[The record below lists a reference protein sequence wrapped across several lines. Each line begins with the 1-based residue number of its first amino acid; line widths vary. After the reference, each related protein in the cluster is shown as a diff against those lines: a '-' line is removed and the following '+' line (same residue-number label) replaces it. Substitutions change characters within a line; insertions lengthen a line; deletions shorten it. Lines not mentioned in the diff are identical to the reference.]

1 MKRGQRRKERRG
13 SSVVLEARNRDR
25 RRSDCECNREGQKK
39 YLPWS
44 RDMRTSLYEIEC

>member
-25 RRSDCECNREGQKK
+25 RRSDCECNREGKEVFA
-39 YLPWS
+39 LEPGHE
-44 RDMRTSLYEIEC
+44 DIVV